1 MSAAQVSTLIGSEAK
16 GQNSVL
22 LTGYGAY
29 GISDDPEFDY
39 RRLPLLDR
47 GVVFAVAHI
56 RGGGEVGFVSFSSS
70 SSFLSFTN
78 ASGCI
83 VYASDGAPLVRKRQV
98 PE

>member
-1 MSAAQVSTLIGSEAK
+1 VSAAQVSTLIGSEAK

-56 RGGGEVGFVSFSSS
+56 RGGGEVEFVFFASS
-70 SSFLSFTN
+70 SSFLITQCFGLYRVRIRWGATGTKA
-78 ASGCI
+78 AST
-83 VYASDGAPLVRKRQV
+83 
-98 PE
+98 